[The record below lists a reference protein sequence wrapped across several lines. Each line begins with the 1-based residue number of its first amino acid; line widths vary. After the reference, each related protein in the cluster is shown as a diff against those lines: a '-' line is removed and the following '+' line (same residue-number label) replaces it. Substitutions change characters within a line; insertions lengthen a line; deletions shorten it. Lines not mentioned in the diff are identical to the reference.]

1 MIHGLMSA
9 RRHVLVV
16 FALWS
21 FLLVISVRAQ
31 PAGPA
36 DQFVTVNGVRLHY
49 LDWGGS
55 GNVVIFLPG
64 LGESVHRFDSFAP
77 HFVDSFR
84 AMGFTR
90 RGQELSGRSAA
101 PFDLHTLAD
110 DIRGFLDVM
119 SIRRATIVGHSIAGA
134 EMTMFA
140 GLYPSRVDSLVY
152 LDAAYDYARAYELA
166 VAGGLA
172 SAESEP
178 DIAAIEHASRVHPDY
193 ARVTAPALAFF
204 VLYDKPYV
212 SPQMS
217 ARAQQQNS
225 LAFRVLDESGY
236 KRDQIE
242 VFKRDVKRARVVEWH
257 DTNHFFFQDPK
268 HTDETVRLM
277 REFILGR

>member
-1 MIHGLMSA
+1 MSTG
-9 RRHVLVV
+9 RFVRVL
-16 FALWS
+16 FALGW
-21 FLLVISVRAQ
+21 FALATNVRTEPQ
-31 PAGPA
+31 RPA

-49 LDWGGS
+49 LDWGGT
-55 GNVVIFLPG
+55 GDVVVFLPG
-64 LGESVHRFDSFAP
+64 LGESVHRFDSFASR
-77 HFVDSFR
+77 FVDSFR
-84 AMGFTR
+84 VVGFTR

-101 PFDLHTLAD
+101 PFDLHALAD
-110 DIRGFLDVM
+110 DVRGFLDVM

-172 SAESEP
+172 SGESEP
-178 DIAAIEHASRVHPDY
+178 EIAAIEHASRVHPDY
-193 ARVTAPALAFF
+193 ARITAPALAFF

-225 LAFRVLDESGY
+225 LAFRILDGSGF

-242 VFKRDVKRARVVEWH
+242 LFKREVKRGRVVEWH

-268 HTDETVRLM
+268 HTDETVRLI
-277 REFILGR
+277 REFILSR